1 MSFIN
6 KNRLFVYTF
15 IVVLLLLW
23 GSYYFTSVGISNST
37 LFLQLRRYIPCSL
50 AITLAIYLWK
60 ISGYSLKG
68 LIPDAIIGGMWV
80 LVYPI
85 CYWLTYHSNTTFI
98 DNHFDQAFGAYAF
111 SFTVCLKLL
120 FLGCK
125 RINKYTS
132 GVFSVL
138 HTLLLIIPITQ
149 IIYYFNYNSPITEA
163 ASMALLQTNSNEAK
177 EYILMNFG
185 YSGIFAIGGFY
196 IVILTSFYRLNKVRN
211 LFLENDSNRLS
222 KKIVITALVVIAAT
236 VGYGQKLFFYTGV
249 MQSYVFAKDYFDRAN
264 KFKAYHDEMFNNLV
278 LAPSQPQF
286 SKPSTI
292 IMVIGESASRTY
304 MSAYN
309 DTKNDNTPWLREA
322 RNDDN
327 FIIFNHAYTSWGQT
341 VPSLERALTEK
352 NQYNDME
359 FNKSLTVIDIAKKA
373 GYTTYWYSNQGSISN
388 ADTPITLVAKTA
400 DHSAWICDDLANTN
414 EYKYDGDLLDY
425 LKNVD
430 PTKNNFVVLH
440 FMGSHEDCINRY
452 PHNFA
457 RFSEK
462 GVYDMPLN
470 YDDSLAYS
478 DYVLQQIK
486 EYSEKNLNLQ
496 AMLYFSDHGGDPYR
510 KRHPDQSGFKFLRI
524 PMFIYVSDEYQ
535 KLYPDAVE
543 EFKNS
548 KDKYYTN
555 DLNYELVCELL
566 QIKSNRYNEENSI
579 LNKKYKFNRNNLTTN
594 LGKTKLS
601 EDKEEI

>member
-1 MSFIN
+1 MDFIKKN
-6 KNRLFVYTF
+6 KLFF
-15 IVVLLLLW
+15 LVLVIIHLFLW
-23 GSYYFTSVGISNST
+23 GVYYFTSVGISNTT
-37 LFLQLRRYIPCSL
+37 LYLQMRRYLPCAL
-50 AITLAIYLWK
+50 AVALAFKLWK
-60 ISGYSLKG
+60 DSKYPFQGI
-68 LIPDAIIGGMWV
+68 IPEAIVGILWV
-80 LVYPI
+80 TVFPI
-85 CYWLTYHSNTTFI
+85 CYWLTYHSNMTFI
-98 DNHFDQAFGAYAF
+98 DNHFDQAFGAYVFAF
-111 SFTVCLKLL
+111 VVCLKLL
-120 FLGCK
+120 FYWYKLD
-125 RINKYTS
+125 NKFV
-132 GVFSVL
+132 GGIFAGIQ
-138 HTLLLIIPITQ
+138 TLLLVIPITQ
-149 IIYYFNYNSPITEA
+149 LIYYLNYNSPITEA
-163 ASMALLQTNSNEAK
+163 ASMALLQTNINEAK
-177 EYILMNFG
+177 EYLLLNFG
-185 YSGIFAIGGFY
+185 YSGVIAVIFMYIAVFVCFY
-196 IVILTSFYRLNKVRN
+196 GLNKAASVQN
-211 LFLENDSNRLS
+211 KLNIS
-222 KKIVITALVVIAAT
+222 KKMVITAIVVIVGT
-236 VGYGQKLFFYTGV
+236 VGYGQKLFFSTGV
-249 MQSYVFAKDYFDRAN
+249 MQSYVFARDYFNRAN
-264 KFKAYHDEMFNNLV
+264 RFNVFHDDNFAKLV
-278 LAPSQPQF
+278 VTPSKPQF
-286 SKPSTI
+286 RKPSTI

-322 RNDDN
+322 RHDDN
-327 FIIFNHAYTSWGQT
+327 FIVFNHAYTSWGQT

-400 DHSAWICDDLANTN
+400 DHSAWICDDLANTD
-414 EYKYDGDLLDY
+414 EFKYDGDLLDY

-452 PHNFA
+452 PHDFA

-510 KRHPDQSGFKFLRI
+510 KRHPDQTGFKFLRI
-524 PMFIYVSDEYQ
+524 PMFIYVSDEY
-535 KLYPDAVE
+535 KELYPEAVE
-543 EFKNS
+543 EFRNS
-548 KDKYYTN
+548 VDKYYTN

-566 QIKSNRYNEENSI
+566 QIKSNHYNEENSI
-579 LNKKYKFNRNNLTTN
+579 LNKKYKFTRDTLTTN
-594 LGKTKLS
+594 LGRTKLS
-601 EDKEEI
+601 EDKEEQ

>member
-1 MSFIN
+1 MSFFKNN
-6 KNRLFVYTF
+6 KCFLIVF
-15 IVVLLLLW
+15 IVTYLFLCSV
-23 GSYYFTSVGISNST
+23 YFFTSEGIPNTT
-37 LFLQLRRYIPCSL
+37 LFLQLRRYLPCALVVALSASL
-50 AITLAIYLWK
+50 WNN
-60 ISGYSLKG
+60 SGYKLNRLS
-68 LIPDAIIGGMWV
+68 PHAIVGIFWV
-80 LVYPI
+80 TVYPI
-85 CYWLTYHSNTTFI
+85 CYWLTFGNNTAFI
-98 DNHFDQAFGAYAF
+98 DNHFDQAFGAYVF
-111 SFTVCLKLL
+111 GFMVCLRLL
-120 FLGCK
+120 FLWYK
-125 RINKYTS
+125 KDSKVVRAS
-132 GVFSVL
+132 FSALHIVL
-138 HTLLLIIPITQ
+138 IAIPVTQ
-149 IIYYFNYNSPITEA
+149 IMYYFYYGSPISEA
-163 ASMALLQTNSNEAK
+163 AAMAMLQTNANEAR
-177 EYILMNFG
+177 EYLMLNLGYTGIL
-185 YSGIFAIGGFY
+185 GITLFY
-196 IVILTSFYRLNKVRN
+196 IVIFTLFYSLNAVTQAEAEKIVVTSI
-211 LFLENDSNRLS
+211 S
-222 KKIVITALVVIAAT
+222 KKMLATALVVIAAT

-249 MQSYVFAKDYFDRAN
+249 MQSYVFAKDYFDRAS
-264 KFKAYHDEMFNNLV
+264 KFKAYHDELFSKLEV
-278 LAPSQPQF
+278 TPSQPQF

-327 FIIFNHAYTSWGQT
+327 FIVFNHAYTSWGQT

-352 NQYNDME
+352 NQYNDKE
-359 FNKSLTVIDIAKKA
+359 FNKCLTVLDIAKKA
-373 GYTTYWYSNQGSISN
+373 GYTTHWYSNQGSISN

-400 DHSAWICDDLANTN
+400 DHSAWICDDLANTK

-430 PTKNNFVVLH
+430 PTKNNFIVLH

-452 PHNFA
+452 PYDFA

-510 KRHPDQSGFKFLRI
+510 KRHPDQTGFKALRI
-524 PMFIYVSDEYQ
+524 PMFIYVSDEY
-535 KLYPDAVE
+535 KVLYPKAVE
-543 EFKNS
+543 EFRNS
-548 KDKYYTN
+548 ADKYYTN

-566 QIKSNRYNEENSI
+566 QIKSNHYNEENSI
-579 LNKKYKFNRNNLTTN
+579 LNKKYKFTRETLTTN
-594 LGKTKLS
+594 LGENKLS
-601 EDKEEI
+601 EDIEE